1 MVAIKQ
7 VAYSKHI

>member
-1 MVAIKQ
+1 MAAIKQ